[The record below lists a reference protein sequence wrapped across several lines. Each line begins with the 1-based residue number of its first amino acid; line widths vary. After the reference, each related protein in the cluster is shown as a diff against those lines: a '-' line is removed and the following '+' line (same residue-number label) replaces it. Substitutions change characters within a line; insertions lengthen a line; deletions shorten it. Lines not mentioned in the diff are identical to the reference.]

1 MSSTER
7 RRLTEDAFLEMERT
21 AASKHEFV
29 NGETRAMPPCSPR
42 HGLLAASIGI
52 AVGSRLRGKPCSP
65 VSSDVRV
72 HVPDTGL
79 YTYPDVTVVCGP
91 PEYHPKDRDAITNP
105 RVIFEVLSR
114 STEDYDR
121 GGKFEHYRRITTLA
135 EYVVVSQ
142 RAPHILHYRRLDRG
156 EWLLAELGPDDTLDL
171 RALEC
176 TVPLAEI
183 YERYLEFRSDDP
195 AEA

>member
-1 MSSTER
+1 MTAAER
-7 RRLTEDAFLEMERT
+7 LSLTEDEFLEMER
-21 AASKHEFV
+21 ASPVKHEFV
-29 NGETRAMPPCSPR
+29 NGEAWAMAGGSPR
-42 HGLLAASIGI
+42 HGLLAMNIGI

-105 RVIFEVLSR
+105 RVVFEVLSR

-183 YERYLEFRSDDP
+183 YDRYLEFRGDDAP
-195 AEA
+195 DA